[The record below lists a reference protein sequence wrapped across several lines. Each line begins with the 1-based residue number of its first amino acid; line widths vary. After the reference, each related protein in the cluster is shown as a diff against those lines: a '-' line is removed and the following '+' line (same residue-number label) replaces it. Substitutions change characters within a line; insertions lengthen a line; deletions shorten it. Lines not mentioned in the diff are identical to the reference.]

1 MAESHDVIIVGAG
14 PAGIFC
20 AYELSRKKMARVLII
35 EKGGDLSERRR
46 EELFSGWGGAGA
58 FSDGKLNLS
67 AEVGGFLKEYV
78 EEGRLEE
85 LIEYVDSVFLK
96 MGAPDEIKGTDTE
109 ELRHIEEAAAPV
121 ALKFIP
127 FRIRHIGTDRC
138 LEVLKNLR
146 ETLSGRVDVAFHRE
160 AEDVLTE
167 ERGLWRVRCADGKEF
182 CAPFL
187 VLAPGRSGA
196 HWLEGVAKGLG
207 LSTAINPVDVGVRV
221 EVPASVLSHI
231 TDVAH
236 EAKFVYTSRL
246 FDDQVRTFC
255 MNPHGVVV
263 REKHRGFYTV
273 NGHSYSHRLTENTN
287 FAILVSTTFTE
298 PFREPHTYGRYL
310 AGLAN
315 LLGGDILVQ
324 RLGDLR
330 HGRRS
335 TPERI
340 RRNPLKPTLEGATP
354 GDLSFVLP
362 YRCLTD
368 ILEMLGALDRIA
380 PGINATGTLLYG
392 VEVKFYSLRLR
403 LTRELETERENLF
416 AAGDGAGVTRGIV
429 QAAASGVV
437 VARSIAERV

>member
-1 MAESHDVIIVGAG
+1 MREYDVIIVGAG

-20 AYELSRKKMARVLII
+20 AYELSKNGGLKVLIL
-35 EKGGDLSERRR
+35 EKGGDLPERKR

-67 AEVGGFLKEYV
+67 AEVGGFLKEYI
-78 EEGRLEE
+78 EEPLLNE
-85 LIEYVDSVFLK
+85 LIDYVDGLFVS
-96 MGAPDEIKGTDTE
+96 MGAPSELKGTDQR
-109 ELRHIEEAAAPV
+109 ELKHIEEASARV
-121 ALKFIP
+121 GLKFIP

-138 LEVLKNLR
+138 IEVLKNLR
-146 ETLSGRVDVAFHRE
+146 DALSGRVDMAFHRD
-160 AEDVLTE
+160 AEEVLTDHK
-167 ERGLWRVRCADGKEF
+167 GLWRVRCRGGEEYMATF
-182 CAPFL
+182 V

-196 HWLEGVAKGLG
+196 GWLEGVAKALG

-231 TDVAH
+231 TDIAH

-263 REKHRGFYTV
+263 RERHRGFYTV

-298 PFREPHTYGRYL
+298 PFHEPHTYGRYL

-315 LLGGDILVQ
+315 LLGGDILLQ

-330 HGRRS
+330 GGRRS

-340 RRNPLKPTLEGATP
+340 RRNPLRPTLEDATP

-368 ILEMLGALDRIA
+368 ILEMLETLDKIA
-380 PGINATGTLLYG
+380 PGVNATSTLLYG
-392 VEVKFYSLRLR
+392 VEVKFYSLRLKLSER
-403 LTRELETERENLF
+403 LETERKNLF
-416 AAGDGAGVTRGIV
+416 AAGDGAGITRGIV
-429 QAAASGVV
+429 QSAVSGIVT
-437 VARSIAERV
+437 ARSILERV